1 MVFAI
6 VWQKR
11 ALAVGAVL
19 AATTLSVAG
28 VAAATGRNSPGAIGT
43 KLAAVG
49 QSNGVVDVFWR
60 GADHQLWHSRFY
72 PNTSS
77 WTRPRD
83 LGGSLR

>member
-1 MVFAI
+1 MP
-6 VWQKR
+6 
-11 ALAVGAVL
+11 L
-19 AATTLSVAG
+19 
-28 VAAATGRNSPGAIGT
+28 GAIGT

-72 PNTSS
+72 PHTSS
-77 WTRPRD
+77 WTRPHD